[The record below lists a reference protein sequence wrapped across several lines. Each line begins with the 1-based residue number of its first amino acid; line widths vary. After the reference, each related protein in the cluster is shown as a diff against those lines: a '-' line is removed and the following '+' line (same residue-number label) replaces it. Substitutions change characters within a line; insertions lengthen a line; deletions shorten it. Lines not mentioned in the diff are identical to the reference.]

1 MSLSLVRGPIN
12 LMVDV
17 FVVRQAL
24 LEALQSGKV
33 GGAGLDVHWEEPADP
48 QDPLYQHPNVQAT
61 PHTGVCTH
69 DVIDAYVDLMVD
81 NIVRRREGR
90 ELIHR
95 LV

>member
-1 MSLSLVRGPIN
+1 MLYETVPY
-12 LMVDV
+12 VDDE
-17 FVVRQAL
+17 QAL
-24 LEALQSGKV
+24 LEALESGKL

-48 QDPLYQHPNVQAT
+48 TDRLYQHPNVQAT

-69 DVIDAYVDLMVD
+69 DVIDAYAALLVE

-90 ELIHR
+90 ELLRR